1 MTKKIIPILFLF
13 LSNIAFA
20 HNIVPE
26 IRIIENEKFDVLIS
40 SELTED
46 LIQFSAYEWAEDNL
60 VFKTTQEISFIQI
73 YNEQEQM
80 IFQLQ
85 VSSKKVVIGTS
96 LFNTGSY
103 KLAFLIDGKTDIQ
116 FTTIEVK

>member
-13 LSNIAFA
+13 LTNIAFA

-40 SELTED
+40 SELAED
-46 LIQFSAYEWAEDNL
+46 LIQFAAYEWAEDDL
-60 VFKTTQEISFIQI
+60 VFKTNQEISFIQI
-73 YNEQEQM
+73 FNEQEQM
-80 IFQLQ
+80 IFQLR

-103 KLAFLIDGKTDIQ
+103 KLAFLIDGNTDIQ